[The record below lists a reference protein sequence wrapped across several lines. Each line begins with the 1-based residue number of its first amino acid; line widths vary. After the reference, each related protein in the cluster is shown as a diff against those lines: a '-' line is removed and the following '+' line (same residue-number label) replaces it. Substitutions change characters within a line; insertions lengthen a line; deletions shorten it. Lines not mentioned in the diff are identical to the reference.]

1 VAVLSESPRGYHSG
15 RDVTLAIVKS
25 TDLVE
30 METQNSRKPASEAEI
45 RPYPLRRGRV
55 LADV

>member
-1 VAVLSESPRGYHSG
+1 VLSESPRGYHSG